1 MDLEVAAANEPSE
14 ASQYITGENGR
25 TIKRFTAIE
34 RSSTIPDNLE
44 HQFNTLAANLDEE
57 AANQYDFLTHNK
69 AVVSDPENIRMT
81 AMGRHIHNYRRNP
94 QSRNPKNYRQ
104 FYQTQMGFQNTMQ
117 TRGHGG
123 SEAIRQCDCH
133 YSR

>member
-1 MDLEVAAANEPSE
+1 MAIDQEVAAVNEPAE
-14 ASQYITGENGR
+14 ASQYLTGENGR
-25 TIKRFTAIE
+25 TIKRFTTIE
-34 RSSTIPDNLE
+34 RSANIAKISHDLE
-44 HQFNTLAANLDEE
+44 LQFSTLAANLDDE

-104 FYQTQMGFQNTMQ
+104 FY
-117 TRGHGG
+117 
-123 SEAIRQCDCH
+123 
-133 YSR
+133 